1 MADVIN
7 LGQRVSSVDVS
18 PQFQPYSKV
27 IIHIDDDTVVEVGNN
42 TGRVLEF
49 DNPFGSKEMAQN
61 ILNKLSGFQY
71 QPYQADGALLDPA
84 AEIGDAIST
93 ATSYGGMYTRSRKFG
108 RLMKADVSAPHDEEI
123 NHEFKYESPQ
133 ERQFTRVTGEIK
145 ASIIITNN
153 LIQSEVVNRKSEN
166 EELSSRLTQT
176 AESLTTEVLRATAAE
191 GTLSSR
197 ITQNADSITAEVD
210 RARTEEGTLSSKITQ
225 NAESITAE
233 VTRATKA
240 EGNLQSTLS
249 VQASE
254 IAAKVNASGG
264 VNESGSFSWKLNSS
278 GHRWYANGSKTP
290 VMSIT
295 ASGLTVNGTVNATA
309 GKIGGFKIGASALQ
323 YNDLEYGDTEK
334 SKGIY
339 IGTSGIQLGKSFK
352 VSTSGAVTATNI
364 SAENMKLTGTLTI
377 GDSTISADD
386 LRIGAQKSY
395 DNYDSWN
402 GTTSTVD
409 NNGSYWTGGAGG
421 GYAYSAAASSS
432 SSSYP
437 SGFSCGVLWAK
448 VGINVAGTGASWK
461 HVVINGVAINYLG
474 Y

>member
-27 IIHIDDDTVVEVGNN
+27 IIHIDDDTAVEVGDN

-49 DNPFGSKEMAQN
+49 DNPFGSQEMAQN
-61 ILNKLSGFQY
+61 ILNKLSGYQY

-108 RLMKADVSAPHDEEI
+108 RLMKADISAPHDEEI
-123 NHEFKYESPQ
+123 NHEFKYETPQ

-176 AESLTTEVLRATAAE
+176 AESLTAEVLRATAAE
-191 GTLSSR
+191 GTLSTR
-197 ITQNADSITAEVD
+197 ITQNADSITAEV
-210 RARTEEGTLSSKITQ
+210 
-225 NAESITAE
+225 
-233 VTRATKA
+233 TRATQA

-249 VQASE
+249 VQADE
-254 IAAKVNASGG
+254 ISAKVNASGG
-264 VNESGSFSWKLNSS
+264 VNESGSFSWRLNSS

-290 VMSIT
+290 VMAIT
-295 ASGLTVNGTVNATA
+295 ADGLTVRGTVNATA
-309 GKIGGFKIGASALQ
+309 GKIGGFTIGASALQ
-323 YNDLEYGDTEK
+323 YNGLEYGDTEK

-377 GDSTISADD
+377 GDSTITADA
-386 LRIGAQKSY
+386 LRIGAKQSY
-395 DNYDSWN
+395 NNYDSWN

-409 NNGSYWTGGAGG
+409 SSGNYWTSGASYGHKYG
-421 GYAYSAAASSS
+421 NATSSS
-432 SSSYP
+432 SGQYP
-437 SGFSCGVLWAK
+437 SFFKASVLSCDAFVCSGGLTVSSLS
-448 VGINVAGTGASWK
+448 ASWK
-461 HVVINGVAINYLG
+461 TKSFYDRDGNFVTIQYLG
-474 Y
+474 H

>member
-1 MADVIN
+1 MADVIS

-49 DNPFGSKEMAQN
+49 DNPFGSKAMAQN
-61 ILNKLSGFQY
+61 ILNKLRGFQY

-123 NHEFKYESPQ
+123 NHEFRYETPQ

-153 LIQSEVVNRKSEN
+153 LIQSEVINRKSEN

-176 AESLTTEVLRATAAE
+176 AESLTAEVLRATAAE
-191 GTLSSR
+191 GTLSTR

-233 VTRATKA
+233 VTRATQA

-249 VQASE
+249 VQADE
-254 IAAKVNASGG
+254 ISAKVNASGG
-264 VNESGSFSWKLNSS
+264 VNASGSFSWRLNSS

-290 VMSIT
+290 VMAIT
-295 ASGLTVNGTVNATA
+295 ADGLTVRGTVNATA
-309 GKIGGFKIGASALQ
+309 GKIGGFTIGASALQ
-323 YNDLEYGDTEK
+323 YNGLEFGDTEK
-334 SKGIY
+334 SKGVY
-339 IGTSGIQLGKSFK
+339 IGTSGIQLGKRFK
-352 VSTSGAVTATNI
+352 VDTSGNVSATNMTL
-364 SAENMKLTGTLTI
+364 SGTLTI
-377 GDSTISADD
+377 GDSTITADA
-386 LRIGAQKSY
+386 LRIGAKQSY
-395 DNYDSWN
+395 NNYDSWN

-461 HVVINGVAINYLG
+461 HVVINGVTINYLG